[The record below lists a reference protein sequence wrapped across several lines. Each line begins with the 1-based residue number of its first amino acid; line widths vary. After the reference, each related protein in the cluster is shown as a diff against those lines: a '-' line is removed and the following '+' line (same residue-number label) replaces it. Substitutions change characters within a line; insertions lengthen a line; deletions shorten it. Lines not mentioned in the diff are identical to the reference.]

1 MLPPIPMP
9 ALDREKEEGPH
20 IFARIVVHIK
30 MLYRLLS
37 SFARKEFCIIIIIF
51 ILIVVTHRAL
61 HINTTTFHRLMSRAK
76 MSPSSS
82 SSSKKLSQLV
92 SAIKSSDPV
101 RTRALCDDI
110 TFDINDA
117 VECDSDGEEDFP
129 LQVALGKRTSS
140 AYICLL
146 FAKES
151 ARALLSL
158 RVPFCQNSLVSSPSL
173 PSKRR
178 KRSARMSFAD
188 R

>member
-1 MLPPIPMP
+1 M
-9 ALDREKEEGPH
+9 
-20 IFARIVVHIK
+20 
-30 MLYRLLS
+30 YRLLS

-117 VECDSDGEEDFP
+117 VECDSDGEDDFP
-129 LQVALGKRTSS
+129 LQVALGKRIWKQISS
-140 AYICLL
+140 SS
-146 FAKES
+146 F
-151 ARALLSL
+151 SL
-158 RVPFCQNSLVSSPSL
+158 SPSL
-173 PSKRR
+173 FFSVLILEKEE
-178 KRSARMSFAD
+178 KERSPRENKVAD
-188 R
+188 RWWCLPISLLVFVGVTYSHSNV